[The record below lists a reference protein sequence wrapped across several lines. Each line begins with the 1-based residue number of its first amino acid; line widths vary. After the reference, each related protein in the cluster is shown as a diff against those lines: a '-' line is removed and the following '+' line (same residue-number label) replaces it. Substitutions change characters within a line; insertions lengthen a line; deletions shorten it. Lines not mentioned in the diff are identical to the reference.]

1 MSATLVWIMMILLLP
16 VPIGAQQAVRAAA
29 QPPAGIAPGAKTV
42 NPKDGLTY
50 VWIPPGT
57 FQMGC
62 SPGDAECY
70 DDEKPAHQVTI
81 TKGFWLGQ
89 TPVTQQAYQRV
100 TGQNP
105 SYFKGANLPVEQ
117 VNWDEAQAYC
127 AAIGGRLPTEA
138 EWEYAARAGSTGA
151 RYGNL
156 DEIAWYSR
164 EQRRQDSRSRAKAG
178 QRLRAVRY
186 AGERLAVD
194 GGLVWGLPVRR
205 RERSVRGRERPA

>member
-1 MSATLVWIMMILLLP
+1 M
-16 VPIGAQQAVRAAA
+16 
-29 QPPAGIAPGAKTV
+29 

-50 VWIPPGT
+50 VWIPPGK

-62 SPGDAECY
+62 SLGDTECGS
-70 DDEKPAHQVTI
+70 DEKPAHPVTI

-105 SYFKGANLPVEQ
+105 SLSRALIFPSSKWIGRKRR
-117 VNWDEAQAYC
+117 AYC

-151 RYGNL
+151 RYGSL

-164 EQRRQDSRSRAKAG
+164 EQRRRDARSGAKAG
-178 QRLRAVRY
+178 QRLRAVRH
-186 AGERLAVD
+186 AGQRVAVD
-194 GGLVWGLPVRR
+194 GGLVRGLSVGRA
-205 RERSVRGRERPA
+205 ERSVRGREWHN